1 MHHHRVFLQQVRIQF
16 HQFVIPAA
24 SVVSDGR
31 SQIRPLGHFD
41 PQFVDGR
48 NLRGEFESGQF
59 EEGIAGLDVADGE
72 GDEFG
77 GVAGMGVFGV
87 GVEFDGALEDGGGV
101 EEVLGHFGGAL
112 EDGDY
117 VGYGGDGV

>member
-1 MHHHRVFLQQVRIQF
+1 
-16 HQFVIPAA
+16 
-24 SVVSDGR
+24 
-31 SQIRPLGHFD
+31 
-41 PQFVDGR
+41 
-48 NLRGEFESGQF
+48 LRGEFESGQF